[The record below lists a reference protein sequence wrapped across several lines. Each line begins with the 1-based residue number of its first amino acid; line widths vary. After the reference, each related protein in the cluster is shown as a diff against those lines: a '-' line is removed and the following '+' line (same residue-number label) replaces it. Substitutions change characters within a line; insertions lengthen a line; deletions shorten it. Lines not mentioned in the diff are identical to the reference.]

1 MTKLQKDT
9 IKNWLKSAEED
20 RKTAMDLFKLKR
32 YGWSLF
38 VFHLAIE
45 KLLKAHLA
53 RQDKEVIFT
62 HKLVKLARLANL
74 EITEKQKSQLAEI
87 SEYNI
92 EARYDIEK
100 MAFYK
105 KADKIYTQRWLKIC
119 QEIYLWLRKM
129 L

>member
-9 IKNWLKSAEED
+9 INSWIKSAEFD
-20 RKTAMDLFKLKR
+20 RATALDLFKLKR

-38 VFHLAIE
+38 IFHLAIE
-45 KLLKAHLA
+45 KLLKSHLVKND
-53 RQDKEVIFT
+53 QEVIFT
-62 HKLVKLARLANL
+62 HKLVRLAKLAKIDCTKEQEVRL
-74 EITEKQKSQLAEI
+74 IEI

-100 MAFYK
+100 MKFNQ
-105 KADKIYTQRWLKIC
+105 KADNTYTTKWIKIC
-119 QEIYLWLRKM
+119 ENIFDWLRSR